1 MKVYEAVA
9 AGLIAEGVDQ
19 MFGLMGDGNMSLWA
33 TLAKGGRI
41 DIVSSGHE
49 QAALAMADGYHRAT
63 GKVGVATVTHGPGLT
78 QVATS
83 LTIAVR
89 NRSALVL
96 FIGQTR
102 RGARHATQRLDP
114 RPFVEACGARLVD
127 VTAPENLAAEMAE
140 AFYIARVQRTPVV
153 LNIDVALQ
161 ERAFDWDFV
170 YRPSS
175 DYLPLPPSVP
185 ADDVVNALVDKLV
198 DAERPVIV
206 AGLGAMKS
214 QAKPEILQLG
224 AQIGA
229 LLATSLQA
237 KGFFSGEEF
246 DVGISGAFSS
256 EPTERLLGDA
266 DFVLGVGAE
275 LGYYT
280 CEGGMLFPLAE
291 VARIDTHPLQAE
303 IGPMPGMYLCGDAK
317 KTVALLVQRLRER
330 KVAKAGFRNTE
341 TRAVLAAP
349 PHQFAQAADGI
360 DPRRLAH
367 AIGAALPRN
376 GLVTCGNC
384 HFWAFPAMY
393 MRLPEGAELRF
404 SYQFG
409 AIGQTIPLAIGIAK
423 ANPGRPQVVIEGDG
437 AMLMNLQELF
447 TIQRFKLDM
456 VVVVWND
463 NGFGAEVH
471 KLRAKGFDASHAQW
485 EQADFVALARAFGGD
500 GVRATSERDVGAAIR
515 QGLQKGGLF
524 IVDAQ
529 VSPSTV
535 SDPYSKLHFG
545 VPNQAPLLRPLAA
558 ER

>member
-33 TLAKGGRI
+33 TLVKDGQV

-63 GKVGVATVTHGPGLT
+63 GRVGVATVTHGPGLT

-102 RGARHATQRLDP
+102 RGARYATQRLDP

-127 VTAPENLAAEMAE
+127 VTTPENLAAEMAE

-161 ERAFDWDFV
+161 ERAFDWDFN
-170 YRPSS
+170 YRPSTE
-175 DYLPLPPSVP
+175 YLPLPAGVPS
-185 ADDVVNALVDKLV
+185 DDVMNTLIEKLEA
-198 DAERPVIV
+198 AEWPVIV
-206 AGLGAMKS
+206 AGIGAMKA
-214 QAKPEILQLG
+214 QAKPEILALGEQL
-224 AQIGA
+224 GA

-237 KGFFSGEEF
+237 KGFFSGEEY

-280 CEGGMLFPLAE
+280 SEGGMLFPIAE
-291 VARIDTHPLQAE
+291 VARIDSHPLQAE
-303 IGPMPGMYLCGDAK
+303 IGPFPGLYVHGDAK

-330 KVAKAGFRNTE
+330 KVARTGFRDKD
-341 TRAVLAAP
+341 TRAILAAP
-349 PHQFAQAADGI
+349 PHEFARASDGI
-360 DPRRLAH
+360 DPRQLAH

-376 GLVTCGNC
+376 SLVTCGNC

-393 MRLPEGAELRF
+393 MPLPEGAELRF

-447 TIQRFKLDM
+447 TIQRFKLSM

-471 KLRAKGFDASHAQW
+471 KLKAKGFDPSHAQW

-500 GVRATSERDVGAAIR
+500 GARATSVGEVGTAIQ
-515 QGLQKGGLF
+515 QGLKKGGLF

-529 VSPSTV
+529 VSPTTV